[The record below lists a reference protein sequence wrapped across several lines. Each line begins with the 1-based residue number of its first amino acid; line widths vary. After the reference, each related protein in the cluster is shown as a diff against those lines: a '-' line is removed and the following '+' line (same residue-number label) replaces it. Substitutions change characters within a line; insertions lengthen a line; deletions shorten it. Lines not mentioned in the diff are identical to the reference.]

1 MTTEHDQRECVR
13 VPLKV
18 HLFTSTVVLGGVG
31 TLGLSEGR
39 ALELAEPY
47 VYERVLIPVGI
58 GVGIVHIRT
67 MPVWYTHS
75 RHSNT

>member
-1 MTTEHDQRECVR
+1 M
-13 VPLKV
+13 
-18 HLFTSTVVLGGVG
+18 FTSTAVLGRIG
-31 TLGLSEGR
+31 TLRLSEGR

-58 GVGIVHIRT
+58 GVVIVHIRT
-67 MPVWYTHS
+67 SPRQGYGLWYTHS